1 MVNLLDLVEQKEFTP
16 ALFCL
21 CSLFFVFP
29 LFMLTPEKPLA
40 IFLSFFI
47 PWLLVI
53 FILFLVSRGC
63 KSGSTP
69 EEGEL
74 GDEGDSRV

>member
-1 MVNLLDLVEQKEFTP
+1 MVKLLDLVEQKEFTP
-16 ALFCL
+16 ALLCL
-21 CSLFFVFP
+21 CFLFFLFP
-29 LFMLTPEKPLA
+29 LFMLTPEKPLE

-63 KSGSTP
+63 KSGSPP
-69 EEGEL
+69 EDGEP
-74 GDEGDSRV
+74 GDEGGGHV